1 MTRIFDGPASFDL
14 FQDGDDRVPGESGFA
29 HGDLLEGQIQYVGRS
44 LKVNGRFTGMLAK
57 NQRQAQ
63 DVNLGKM

>member
-14 FQDGDDRVPGESGFA
+14 FQDGDDRVPGESCFA

-44 LKVNGRFTGMLAK
+44 LKLNGADCRILTGFLSFM
-57 NQRQAQ
+57 
-63 DVNLGKM
+63 NLNGDY